1 MKKRSFGLIV
11 VLAAIGVA
19 SANAADG
26 PPRLTVNTNLYP
38 YLDPVENDT
47 DLTLVINARLPARFS
62 YFSFLNFQGLMS
74 EGDFEFG
81 RSEQNLRW
89 ALSDK
94 LPLDLNLQAIIVEG
108 SGNDVTQFGIG
119 WRVHNTPGLGDF
131 LSRINLI
138 YRITFQLK
146 RFSSGD
152 DDAWQ
157 MEHYFKLR
165 FPGLSD
171 RLYLSGFIDQ
181 TFDLDMPDEFP
192 DVLIV
197 AEVQGGVRIWKN
209 FYAVVEY
216 RNNDF
221 RLGNESN
228 LAAGIEYKYT
238 WR

>member
-1 MKKRSFGLIV
+1 MRKRSFGLIV

>member
-1 MKKRSFGLIV
+1 MRKRSFGLIV

-26 PPRLTVNTNLYP
+26 PPQLTVNTNLYP